1 MIVKDGREHTG
12 LLESDLEQTDKMSVK
27 TFHKLIDRRV
37 ASQLKKYPGTNGT
50 VAYIA
55 LMDAVYQSFE
65 NDTLTPLQ
73 RIEEIWFATFF
84 IRVWHHWIKE
94 HETLRLDEHFIT
106 DNAELGIE
114 INAHTIIN
122 YLLFCKQLN
131 EPSLFLPTLMNSQH
145 NERSFANAR
154 SMTGVQNTV
163 INFDI
168 LEYLNKATR
177 FEFMD
182 ELRILLQ
189 DKFEFARSNCKNTNF
204 KDFVFSSNEEIEK
217 AVEKGRKRAS
227 DLLEDIGLECEEAD
241 FECMVSVP
249 NRSDILPIDEISVAD
264 EVTGTDENADESSEA
279 DLIFE
284 ANTLFSQI
292 GSDFNKV
299 CKYTPGK
306 HDLKNNYLFII
317 NSHFFTGE
325 HKTPRGFF
333 RILTSTGEV
342 MLARK
347 GTVVWLLS
355 KEQTKIS
362 NDRLLRFRAPT
373 GTDIQPL
380 ISDVNQIMS
389 HISVGDWFVFEED
402 QCFITAQALGF
413 AYLGGRSKR
422 EKECSLKI
430 VPIKVPSHV
439 TNPKGIGIIC
449 NKFKISANSKLII
462 LSDSSKVNINKY
474 YSHIKKPVM
483 IGASFKISEET
494 QQYLETLDE

>member
-1 MIVKDGREHTG
+1 
-12 LLESDLEQTDKMSVK
+12 
-27 TFHKLIDRRV
+27 
-37 ASQLKKYPGTNGT
+37 
-50 VAYIA
+50 
-55 LMDAVYQSFE
+55 
-65 NDTLTPLQ
+65 
-73 RIEEIWFATFF
+73 
-84 IRVWHHWIKE
+84 
-94 HETLRLDEHFIT
+94 
-106 DNAELGIE
+106 
-114 INAHTIIN
+114 
-122 YLLFCKQLN
+122 
-131 EPSLFLPTLMNSQH
+131 
-145 NERSFANAR
+145 
-154 SMTGVQNTV
+154 
-163 INFDI
+163 
-168 LEYLNKATR
+168 
-177 FEFMD
+177 MD

-299 CKYTPGK
+299 CKYTPG
-306 HDLKNNYLFII
+306 
-317 NSHFFTGE
+317 E

-380 ISDVNQIMS
+380 ISDVNQIML

>member
-163 INFDI
+163 ISFDI

-204 KDFVFSSNEEIEK
+204 EDFVFPSNKEIEK
-217 AVEKGRKRAS
+217 AVEKGK
-227 DLLEDIGLECEEAD
+227 
-241 FECMVSVP
+241 
-249 NRSDILPIDEISVAD
+249 
-264 EVTGTDENADESSEA
+264 
-279 DLIFE
+279 
-284 ANTLFSQI
+284 
-292 GSDFNKV
+292 K
-299 CKYTPGK
+299 KK
-306 HDLKNNYLFII
+306 H
-317 NSHFFTGE
+317 
-325 HKTPRGFF
+325 
-333 RILTSTGEV
+333 
-342 MLARK
+342 
-347 GTVVWLLS
+347 
-355 KEQTKIS
+355 QT
-362 NDRLLRFRAPT
+362 
-373 GTDIQPL
+373 
-380 ISDVNQIMS
+380 
-389 HISVGDWFVFEED
+389 
-402 QCFITAQALGF
+402 
-413 AYLGGRSKR
+413 Y
-422 EKECSLKI
+422 
-430 VPIKVPSHV
+430 
-439 TNPKGIGIIC
+439 
-449 NKFKISANSKLII
+449 
-462 LSDSSKVNINKY
+462 
-474 YSHIKKPVM
+474 
-483 IGASFKISEET
+483 
-494 QQYLETLDE
+494 